1 MANAVDQTTH
11 AVDPM
16 HAEQPGHGNSVAAWS
31 MVAVMLVGFA
41 VGCVGFT
48 IANTP
53 VLGAG
58 IVIIVAGLILG
69 WILKKAGFG
78 VGGSKSKSSH

>member
-48 IANTP
+48 IANVP
-53 VLGAG
+53 VLVVGV
-58 IVIIVAGLILG
+58 VIIFAGLILG